1 MLSWLQ
7 NLPNES
13 PLQHLAADT
22 FSETSRLTRDFVMSL
37 NDKVTSSRKNLPVRK
52 MISRQTE
59 EEFRQRILFKW
70 GWKLRDSFDGCDLC
84 AGRHQISGDLNLV
97 NDACELTEAINEFR
111 DASIAYRFH
120 AKSDQRFDAK
130 PRQVHASFS
139 FVWCKHW
146 RIYPTP
152 I

>member
-59 EEFRQRILFKW
+59 EEFRQRIQFKW
-70 GWKLRDSFDGCDLC
+70 G
-84 AGRHQISGDLNLV
+84 
-97 NDACELTEAINEFR
+97 
-111 DASIAYRFH
+111 
-120 AKSDQRFDAK
+120 
-130 PRQVHASFS
+130 
-139 FVWCKHW
+139 
-146 RIYPTP
+146 
-152 I
+152 